1 MRPDHKRTKGEL
13 NMAEKKKHTTLSG
26 YELKRVYT
34 EDDIKGKDPKTQ
46 LGEPGHF
53 PFTRGIREEMYRD
66 GRLWTMGQYAGFAS
80 AEEANKRF
88 RYIIDQ
94 GGTGFSVALDLP
106 TQMGY
111 DSDDTMS
118 EGEVGKVG
126 VAIDSLADIEALFK
140 GIPFEQVR
148 QIRTTANANSIIML
162 AFYVAFAKKNNIDPN
177 TIGFFLQND
186 ILKEYMCR
194 GTYIFPPAAG
204 VKLSVDVL
212 EYCGKHLPHWT
223 PIAVSGYHIRD
234 AGATAAMEL
243 AFTLADMIEYYDA
256 AVKRGVDIVAATAN
270 SYFFLGA
277 QLDFLEEVAK
287 YRAARRLYARIMKE
301 RYHVT
306 AEEAQRLKIFAF
318 TSGSALTAEQPIN
331 NIVRVAIQTMAAAAG
346 GIQTFH
352 ASSYDEA
359 ISLPTQEAVTVSLRT
374 QQIVGYESGLTE
386 TVDPLGGSYAVE
398 ALTNAIEEEVLALL
412 ETIEKNGGALKCIEE
427 GFQQRMLADN
437 AYKYQKSVDKKER
450 IVVGVNEFKDGKP
463 IEPAQFTVPEDVA
476 IKQTAKINNL
486 KAERDNERVK
496 RALAAVEKAAR
507 NDENLGEYMIEAVSA
522 YATLGEICGVLKEVY
537 GKYTPMKIY

>member
-1 MRPDHKRTKGEL
+1 
-13 NMAEKKKHTTLSG
+13 MAEEKKHTTLSG

-34 EDDIKGKDPKTQ
+34 EEDIKGEDLRAQ
-46 LGEPGHF
+46 LGDPGHY

-88 RYIIDQ
+88 RYIIEQ

-111 DSDDTMS
+111 DSDDPMS

-140 GIPFEQVR
+140 GIPFEKVR

-223 PIAVSGYHIRD
+223 PIAVSG
-234 AGATAAMEL
+234 
-243 AFTLADMIEYYDA
+243 
-256 AVKRGVDIVAATAN
+256 
-270 SYFFLGA
+270 
-277 QLDFLEEVAK
+277 
-287 YRAARRLYARIMKE
+287 
-301 RYHVT
+301 
-306 AEEAQRLKIFAF
+306 
-318 TSGSALTAEQPIN
+318 
-331 NIVRVAIQTMAAAAG
+331 
-346 GIQTFH
+346 
-352 ASSYDEA
+352 
-359 ISLPTQEAVTVSLRT
+359 
-374 QQIVGYESGLTE
+374 
-386 TVDPLGGSYAVE
+386 
-398 ALTNAIEEEVLALL
+398 
-412 ETIEKNGGALKCIEE
+412 
-427 GFQQRMLADN
+427 
-437 AYKYQKSVDKKER
+437 
-450 IVVGVNEFKDGKP
+450 
-463 IEPAQFTVPEDVA
+463 
-476 IKQTAKINNL
+476 
-486 KAERDNERVK
+486 
-496 RALAAVEKAAR
+496 
-507 NDENLGEYMIEAVSA
+507 
-522 YATLGEICGVLKEVY
+522 
-537 GKYTPMKIY
+537 

>member
-1 MRPDHKRTKGEL
+1 
-13 NMAEKKKHTTLSG
+13 
-26 YELKRVYT
+26 
-34 EDDIKGKDPKTQ
+34 
-46 LGEPGHF
+46 
-53 PFTRGIREEMYRD
+53 
-66 GRLWTMGQYAGFAS
+66 
-80 AEEANKRF
+80 
-88 RYIIDQ
+88 
-94 GGTGFSVALDLP
+94 
-106 TQMGY
+106 
-111 DSDDTMS
+111 
-118 EGEVGKVG
+118 
-126 VAIDSLADIEALFK
+126 
-140 GIPFEQVR
+140 
-148 QIRTTANANSIIML
+148 
-162 AFYVAFAKKNNIDPN
+162 
-177 TIGFFLQND
+177 
-186 ILKEYMCR
+186 
-194 GTYIFPPAAG
+194 
-204 VKLSVDVL
+204 
-212 EYCGKHLPHWT
+212 
-223 PIAVSGYHIRD
+223 
-234 AGATAAMEL
+234 MEL

-277 QLDFLEEVAK
+277 QMDFLEEVAK

-306 AEEAQRLKIFAF
+306 EEEPQRLKIFAF

-386 TVDPLGGSYAVE
+386 TVDPLGGSFAVE
-398 ALTNAIEEEVLALL
+398 ALTNAIEKEVLDLL
-412 ETIEKNGGALKCIEE
+412 DTIEKKGGAMKCIEE
-427 GFQQRMLADN
+427 GFQQKMLADN
-437 AYKYQKSVDKKER
+437 AYKYQKSVDHKER

-476 IKQTAKINNL
+476 IKQTEKINKL

>member
-13 NMAEKKKHTTLSG
+13 NMAEEKKHTTLSG

-88 RYIIDQ
+88 RYIIEQ

-111 DSDDTMS
+111 DSDDPMS

-204 VKLSVDVL
+204 VKLSVDV
-212 EYCGKHLPHWT
+212 
-223 PIAVSGYHIRD
+223 
-234 AGATAAMEL
+234 
-243 AFTLADMIEYYDA
+243 IEYYDA

-306 AEEAQRLKIFAF
+306 AEEPQRLKIFAF

-412 ETIEKNGGALKCIEE
+412 ETIEKKGGALKCIEE

-437 AYKYQKSVDKKER
+437 AYKYQKSVDNKER

-476 IKQTAKINNL
+476 IKQTAKINKL

>member
-1 MRPDHKRTKGEL
+1 
-13 NMAEKKKHTTLSG
+13 MAEEKARKHVTLSG

-34 EDDIKGKDPKTQ
+34 PEDLKDFDAAKQ
-46 LGEPGHF
+46 LGEPGHY
-53 PFTRGIREEMYRD
+53 PFTRGIREDMYRD
-66 GRLWTMGQYAGFAS
+66 GKLWTMGQYAGFAS
-80 AEEANKRF
+80 AEEANRRF
-88 RYIIDQ
+88 RYIIEQ

-111 DSDDTMS
+111 DSDHPMS
-118 EGEVGKVG
+118 DGEVGKVG

-140 GIPFEQVR
+140 GIPFEKVR

-162 AFYVAFAKKNNIDPN
+162 AFYVAFARKNNIDPN
-177 TIGFFLQND
+177 SIGFFLQND

-212 EYCGKHLPHWT
+212 EYCGKHLPNWT

-234 AGATAAMEL
+234 AGATASMEL
-243 AFTLADMIEYYDA
+243 AFTLADMIEYFDT
-256 AVKRGVDIVAATAN
+256 AVKRGVDIVSATRN

-287 YRAARRLYARIMKE
+287 YRAARRLFARVMKE
-301 RYHVT
+301 RYGIKD
-306 AEEAQRLKIFAF
+306 EEPQRLKIFAF
-318 TSGSALTAEQPIN
+318 TSGSALTAEQPMN
-331 NIVRVAIQTMAAAAG
+331 NIVRVTMQTMAAAAG

-398 ALTNAIEEEVLALL
+398 ALTNRIEQDVLDLL
-412 ETIEKNGGALKCIEE
+412 NKIEQKGGAMKCIEE

-437 AYKYQKSVDKKER
+437 AYKYQRSVDDGER
-450 IVVGVNEFKDGKP
+450 IVVGVNRFTDGKP
-463 IEPAQFTVPEDVA
+463 IEPAKFTVSDEVR
-476 IKQTAKINNL
+476 IKQTEKLNKLRAT
-486 KAERDNERVK
+486 RDNERVK
-496 RALAAVEKAAR
+496 RALSEVERAAR
-507 NDENLGEYMIEAVSA
+507 ADENLGDYMIEAVSA
-522 YATLGEICGVLKEVY
+522 YATLGEICEVLKGVY
-537 GKYTPMKIY
+537 GKYTPMRIF

>member
-1 MRPDHKRTKGEL
+1 
-13 NMAEKKKHTTLSG
+13 MAEEKKHTTLSG

-34 EDDIKGKDPKTQ
+34 EEDIKGEDLRTQ
-46 LGEPGHF
+46 LGDPGHY

-88 RYIIDQ
+88 RYIIEQ

-111 DSDDTMS
+111 DSDDPMS

-140 GIPFEQVR
+140 GIPFEKVR

-277 QLDFLEEVAK
+277 QMDFLEEVAK

-306 AEEAQRLKIFAF
+306 EEEPQRLKIFAF

-386 TVDPLGGSYAVE
+386 TVDPLGGSFAVE
-398 ALTNAIEEEVLALL
+398 ALTNAIEKEVLDLL
-412 ETIEKNGGALKCIEE
+412 DTIEKKGGAMKCIEE
-427 GFQQRMLADN
+427 GFQQKMLADN
-437 AYKYQKSVDKKER
+437 AYKYQKSVDHKER

-476 IKQTAKINNL
+476 IKQTEKINKL

-496 RALAAVEKAAR
+496 RALAAVEKAAL

>member
-1 MRPDHKRTKGEL
+1 
-13 NMAEKKKHTTLSG
+13 MAEEKKHTTLSG

-34 EDDIKGKDPKTQ
+34 EEDIKGEDLRAQ
-46 LGEPGHF
+46 LGDPGHY

-88 RYIIDQ
+88 RYIIEQ

-111 DSDDTMS
+111 DSDDPMS

-140 GIPFEQVR
+140 GIPFEKVR

-277 QLDFLEEVAK
+277 QMDFLEEVAK

-306 AEEAQRLKIFAF
+306 EEEPQRLKIFAF

-346 GIQTFH
+346 GIPSTPP
-352 ASSYDEA
+352 
-359 ISLPTQEAVTVSLRT
+359 PTTRRSPCPRRRPLR
-374 QQIVGYESGLTE
+374 YR
-386 TVDPLGGSYAVE
+386 
-398 ALTNAIEEEVLALL
+398 
-412 ETIEKNGGALKCIEE
+412 C
-427 GFQQRMLADN
+427 
-437 AYKYQKSVDKKER
+437 
-450 IVVGVNEFKDGKP
+450 
-463 IEPAQFTVPEDVA
+463 
-476 IKQTAKINNL
+476 
-486 KAERDNERVK
+486 
-496 RALAAVEKAAR
+496 AR
-507 NDENLGEYMIEAVSA
+507 SRLWAMSRG
-522 YATLGEICGVLKEVY
+522 
-537 GKYTPMKIY
+537 